1 MQTVHIGIMLN
12 WNNNKK
18 HIHNHM
24 LAMLERQVALCDHK
38 RVFMF
43 VHLNLLFRMMKM
55 CKINWLLLITTRT
68 IVVSRRTGMK
78 RGCQMTKLVVY
89 QWSVCHLN
97 CFLER
102 KKMSLVY
109 LYYALDLNREE
120 QTNKFYWCKKGAVH
134 LGIASYLQKERRRK
148 WEKGRTAHSDFV
160 GHNFNPIFFK
170 KKK

>member
-1 MQTVHIGIMLN
+1 MLCVCAPMVTNIDSRKKFNLQEVEMQTVHIGIMLN

-102 KKMSLVY
+102 KKCHWFTCIMLWTLTVK
-109 LYYALDLNREE
+109 NR
-120 QTNKFYWCKKGAVH
+120 QTNFIDAKKT
-134 LGIASYLQKERRRK
+134 LSI
-148 WEKGRTAHSDFV
+148 
-160 GHNFNPIFFK
+160 
-170 KKK
+170 